1 MSLATI
7 KRRINKFHR
16 IKYGHQGI
24 SSTKPSNL
32 KEIIPIR
39 RGPWV
44 NPSPGLGEVDTVAHC
59 GSSLIGDYAYTV
71 QYTDVA
77 TIWTCLSAQWNKG
90 QLSTKQSI
98 ERIKTRLPFPL
109 LGLDPDSGSE
119 FINWLLKGWCDDNQI
134 TLTRIRP
141 YHKNDHARIE
151 QKNYVNVRQFLGYTK
166 IDQLARVKLMNE
178 LYDYLEDYINFFL
191 PSLKCLTKARVGS
204 KYQRVYDTAQ
214 TAYQRVLV
222 HPDITSTVKV
232 QLTAKYATLNPLV
245 LRSKIDQLLKQI
257 LSQTH
262 Y

>member
-1 MSLATI
+1 M
-7 KRRINKFHR
+7 
-16 IKYGHQGI
+16 
-24 SSTKPSNL
+24 
-32 KEIIPIR
+32 
-39 RGPWV
+39 
-44 NPSPGLGEVDTVAHC
+44 
-59 GSSLIGDYAYTV
+59 
-71 QYTDVA
+71 
-77 TIWTCLSAQWNKG
+77 
-90 QLSTKQSI
+90 
-98 ERIKTRLPFPL
+98 
-109 LGLDPDSGSE
+109 
-119 FINWLLKGWCDDNQI
+119 
-134 TLTRIRP
+134 
-141 YHKNDHARIE
+141 
-151 QKNYVNVRQFLGYTK
+151 NVRQFLGYTK